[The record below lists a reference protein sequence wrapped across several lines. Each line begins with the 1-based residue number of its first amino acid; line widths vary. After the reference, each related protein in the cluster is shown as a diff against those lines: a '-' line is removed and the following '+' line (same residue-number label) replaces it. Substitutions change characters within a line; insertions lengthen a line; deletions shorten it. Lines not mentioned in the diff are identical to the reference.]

1 LTDPLPVKKFFMFR
15 PSGVFIITSLTLVM
29 VGCNNAEQSATQ
41 TSLTAS
47 PASETAATP
56 TTKDGFQNL
65 LTVVSNT
72 KVAVQKSDFTNAKQE
87 FNKFEDSWKKVEDGV
102 KVKSPD
108 GYKAIEENLDE
119 VTAELKG
126 SKPNKQKVVAGLESL
141 NKNITSVAKP

>member
-1 LTDPLPVKKFFMFR
+1 MFR
-15 PSGVFIITSLTLVM
+15 PTQVLIITAFSLMM

-41 TSLTAS
+41 TLPTAS
-47 PASETAATP
+47 PASETATAP
-56 TTKDGFQNL
+56 TAKNGFQNL
-65 LTVVSNT
+65 LAVVSNT
-72 KVAVQKSDFTNAKQE
+72 KVAVEKGDFTNAKQE

-108 GYKAIEENLDE
+108 SYKAIEEKLDE
-119 VTAELKG
+119 VTGELKG